1 MPTRRVAVVGG
12 GITGAVAASALA
24 PVCEVHVYDQG
35 RRGPGGRASHRTVD
49 PSTLAVLATDA
60 PPPGALEFDHGC
72 QFLRAD
78 DARMRTLAA
87 EWVDR
92 GICAAWRG
100 RFGTV
105 GDGASPFFGLP
116 TSAAPVYVGVGGMH
130 RVPRRVLEASGA
142 TVHAGVRVSGL
153 RRVAA
158 ADGGPPQ
165 WALLGVGG
173 AAAFHD
179 TAEAVAAATEAAAL
193 GAPFDAV
200 LLTDV
205 SSSFANWHRASAGVP
220 ESLAARVRERVRV
233 PLFAAMVAFAEPLGL
248 ALDGINFGDGV
259 PVWWASR
266 TQSKPGLESG
276 AAECWTLVST
286 PAFAVDEITAVPMQ
300 DAATGA
306 FRPQEDSYLNS
317 GPAPALL
324 RAFTDAVAHLRPAEA
339 PLPRVVYLQGQRWG
353 SALPAPTDVGGRDAT
368 GRGAGTVR
376 VLDVAY
382 ERSTPPLTFDRA
394 PAAAGAADY
403 AADEGERLFYAGDFT
418 SRRAPGFE
426 AAALSGLDAASAL
439 KRVLGV

>member
-1 MPTRRVAVVGG
+1 MPNRRVA
-12 GITGAVAASALA
+12 ASSAAASPARSRRRRSRREE
-24 PVCEVHVYDQG
+24 EVHVYDQG

-100 RFGTV
+100 RCRTV

-179 TAEAVAAATEAAAL
+179 TAEAVAAAAEAAAL

-248 ALDGINFGDGV
+248 ALDGINFGGA

-339 PLPRVVYLQGQRWG
+339 PLERVVYLQGQRWG
-353 SALPAPTDVGGRDAT
+353 SALPAPTDVGGAT
-368 GRGAGTVR
+368 PPATATAPFASSMWRTSARRRRSPSTARPPPPAPPITPPTRVSSSSTPATSPRGARR
-376 VLDVAY
+376 V
-382 ERSTPPLTFDRA
+382 
-394 PAAAGAADY
+394 
-403 AADEGERLFYAGDFT
+403 
-418 SRRAPGFE
+418 
-426 AAALSGLDAASAL
+426 
-439 KRVLGV
+439 

>member
-49 PSTLAVLATDA
+49 PSTHAVLATDA

-173 AAAFHD
+173 AAAV
-179 TAEAVAAATEAAAL
+179 T
-193 GAPFDAV
+193 
-200 LLTDV
+200 
-205 SSSFANWHRASAGVP
+205 
-220 ESLAARVRERVRV
+220 AARSARE
-233 PLFAAMVAFAEPLGL
+233 
-248 ALDGINFGDGV
+248 
-259 PVWWASR
+259 
-266 TQSKPGLESG
+266 
-276 AAECWTLVST
+276 
-286 PAFAVDEITAVPMQ
+286 
-300 DAATGA
+300 
-306 FRPQEDSYLNS
+306 
-317 GPAPALL
+317 
-324 RAFTDAVAHLRPAEA
+324 
-339 PLPRVVYLQGQRWG
+339 
-353 SALPAPTDVGGRDAT
+353 
-368 GRGAGTVR
+368 
-376 VLDVAY
+376 
-382 ERSTPPLTFDRA
+382 
-394 PAAAGAADY
+394 
-403 AADEGERLFYAGDFT
+403 
-418 SRRAPGFE
+418 
-426 AAALSGLDAASAL
+426 
-439 KRVLGV
+439 